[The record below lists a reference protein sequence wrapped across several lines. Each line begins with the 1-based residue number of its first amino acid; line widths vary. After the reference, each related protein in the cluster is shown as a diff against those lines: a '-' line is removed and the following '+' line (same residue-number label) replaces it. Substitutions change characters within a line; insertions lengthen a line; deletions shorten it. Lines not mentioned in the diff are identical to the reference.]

1 VCVEDILSTTILGRG
16 ITTTN
21 FRVGHW
27 KIDSWKGNRREIK
40 KKFDRLCQQQ
50 DAQGIRRK
58 KTRSRKP
65 ILGQNT
71 HTKQTR
77 HARDNSFGRS
87 SHKMQFRNVRKKIK
101 KRER

>member
-1 VCVEDILSTTILGRG
+1 M
-16 ITTTN
+16 
-21 FRVGHW
+21 
-27 KIDSWKGNRREIK
+27 
-40 KKFDRLCQQQ
+40 CQQQ
-50 DAQGIRRK
+50 DAQGIK

-87 SHKMQFRNVRKKIK
+87 SHKMQFRNVRKNK
-101 KRER
+101 